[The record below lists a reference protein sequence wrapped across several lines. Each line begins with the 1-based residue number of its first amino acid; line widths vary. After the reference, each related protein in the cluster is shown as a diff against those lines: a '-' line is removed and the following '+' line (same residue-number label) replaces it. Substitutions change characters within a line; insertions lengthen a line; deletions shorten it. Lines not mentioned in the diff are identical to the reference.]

1 MYDLPY
7 EMQYELYS
15 DMGKHFYW
23 GSYTIAGAFN
33 QEKALVGAFSVI
45 VQLHCIATCCVVKLL
60 GGRCGGPITTR
71 HVSDVL

>member
-23 GSYTIAGAFN
+23 GSYTIAVKTPQN
-33 QEKALVGAFSVI
+33 LVGTGSSKISVI
-45 VQLHCIATCCVVKLL
+45 
-60 GGRCGGPITTR
+60 
-71 HVSDVL
+71 

>member
-23 GSYTIAGAFN
+23 GSYTIA
-33 QEKALVGAFSVI
+33 
-45 VQLHCIATCCVVKLL
+45 VKDYFGYLRLFL
-60 GGRCGGPITTR
+60 GIFEFFLNILGILGYFW
-71 HVSDVL
+71 VY